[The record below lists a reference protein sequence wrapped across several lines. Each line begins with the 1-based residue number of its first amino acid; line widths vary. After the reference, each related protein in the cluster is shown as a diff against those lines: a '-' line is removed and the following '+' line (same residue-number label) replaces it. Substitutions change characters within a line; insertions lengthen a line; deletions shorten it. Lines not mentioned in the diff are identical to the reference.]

1 MFPAAS
7 DAVHVTVV
15 VPIENVEPEAGS
27 QVGPVVTAML
37 SDAVTSNVTAV
48 PDSLIEE
55 DDMLDGTVM
64 VGAVSSVNVTVTVN
78 VAEPTFPALSVA
90 LHVTVVVPTE
100 KLVPDAMSH
109 VGPLAT
115 LTLSVAVTPE

>member
-1 MFPAAS
+1 
-7 DAVHVTVV
+7 
-15 VPIENVEPEAGS
+15 
-27 QVGPVVTAML
+27 ML
-37 SDAVTSNVTAV
+37 A
-48 PDSLIEE
+48 
-55 DDMLDGTVM
+55 GTVM
-64 VGAVSSVNVTVTVN
+64 VGGVTSVNVTVTVN

-90 LHVTVVVPTE
+90 LHIIVVVPTA